1 MTQKSFLHTLVYGLT
16 ALLLGISCTSPYE
29 FEEETNED
37 ILIVDGMI
45 TNQLKKHQIRLSRSY
60 PFKTD
65 PQPEKGANVQVVSS
79 DGTTFNFKEK
89 GDFLYEAS
97 MAFSAIEGQEYRVLI
112 TTREGKTITST
123 PMVLPP
129 IAELDDVF
137 AQATSNEL
145 NDPGIGIYFN
155 AESNN
160 NAQLYRVEYE
170 ETYKVVAPRW
180 TPFDAVVVFEG
191 FSTFATNVILRET
204 QEQVC
209 YAFNPSNKIILRSTT
224 NQTIDRI
231 DQEEIL
237 FLPIDSAKLI
247 HRYSVLVRLLVEDP
261 QAYNY
266 FETLKEL
273 SVKSASFF
281 NNVQPGYLAG
291 NLFNPDNGNE
301 KVGGFFR
308 VSAAEE
314 RRIFLNLN
322 DIYPAAEEPPY
333 FYLCSLTAPTAQGGR
348 GDRDLLNAIYKGS
361 LRYYSLNNTGEFPGG
376 GPYLMVSAAC
386 GDCTVLGS
394 NQQPSFWVP

>member
-1 MTQKSFLHTLVYGLT
+1 MVQKSSLHVLVYGML
-16 ALLLGISCTSPYE
+16 ALVLSISCTSPYE

-45 TNQLKKHQIRLSRSY
+45 TNQLKKHQIHLSRSY
-60 PFKTD
+60 PFETD
-65 PQPEKGANVQVVSS
+65 PLPEKGATVEVVSS
-79 DGTTFNFKEK
+79 NGTTYSFIEK
-89 GDFLYEAS
+89 GDFLYEAA
-97 MAFSAIEGQEYRVLI
+97 MAFRAIEGQEYRVLI
-112 TTREGKTITST
+112 TTREGKTVTST
-123 PMVLPP
+123 PMELPP
-129 IAELDDVF
+129 TAELEEVF
-137 AQATSNEL
+137 AQATL
-145 NDPGIGIYFN
+145 NKLDDPGIGIYLN

-160 NAQLYRVEYE
+160 NAQLYRIEYE

-180 TPFDAVVVFEG
+180 TPYDAVVVFEG

-209 YAFNPSNKIILRSTT
+209 YAYNPSNKIMLRSTT

-231 DQEEIL
+231 DQEEVL

-273 SVKSASFF
+273 SVKSSNFF

-308 VSAAEE
+308 VSAAAE

-348 GDRDLLNAIYKGS
+348 GDRDLLNAIYNGS

>member
-1 MTQKSFLHTLVYGLT
+1 MAHKSFHPFVFYGMI
-16 ALLLGISCTSPYE
+16 ALLLSISCTSPYE

-60 PFKTD
+60 PFETD
-65 PQPEKGANVQVVSS
+65 PRPEKGANVQVVSS
-79 DGTTFNFKEK
+79 DGATFNFIEK

-97 MAFSAIEGQEYRVLI
+97 MAFSAVEGQEYRVLI

-129 IAELDDVF
+129 IAELGEVF
-137 AQATSNEL
+137 AQATLNEFD
-145 NDPGIGIYFN
+145 DPGIGVYFN
-155 AESNN
+155 AESSN

-180 TPFDAVVVFEG
+180 TPYDAVVVFEG

-209 YAFNPSNKIILRSTT
+209 YAFNPSNRIILRSTT
-224 NQTIDRI
+224 NQIIDRI
-231 DQEEIL
+231 DQEEVL
-237 FLPIDSAKLI
+237 FLPIDSPKLI

-291 NLFNPDNGNE
+291 NLYNPDNENE

-333 FYLCSLTAPTAQGGR
+333 FYLCSLTAPTTAGGR

-394 NQQPSFWVP
+394 NQKPSFWTP

>member
-1 MTQKSFLHTLVYGLT
+1 
-16 ALLLGISCTSPYE
+16 
-29 FEEETNED
+29 
-37 ILIVDGMI
+37 
-45 TNQLKKHQIRLSRSY
+45 
-60 PFKTD
+60 
-65 PQPEKGANVQVVSS
+65 
-79 DGTTFNFKEK
+79 
-89 GDFLYEAS
+89 
-97 MAFSAIEGQEYRVLI
+97 MAFRAIEGQEYRVLI

-123 PMVLPP
+123 PMELPP
-129 IAELDDVF
+129 TAELEEVF
-137 AQATSNEL
+137 TQATL
-145 NDPGIGIYFN
+145 NQLDDPGIGIYLN

-160 NAQLYRVEYE
+160 NAQLYRIEYE

-180 TPFDAVVVFEG
+180 TPYDAVVVFEG

-209 YAFNPSNKIILRSTT
+209 YAYNPSNKIMLRSTT

-231 DQEEIL
+231 DQEEVL

-273 SVKSASFF
+273 SVKSSNFF

-301 KVGGFFR
+301 KVEDFLGFCCCR
-308 VSAAEE
+308 KENS
-314 RRIFLNLN
+314 LNLN

-333 FYLCSLTAPTAQGGR
+333 FYLCSLTAPTHKGEEEI
-348 GDRDLLNAIYKGS
+348 AIYLTPS
-361 LRYYSLNNTGEFPGG
+361 T
-376 GPYLMVSAAC
+376 MVVYVITALIIQENFQ
-386 GDCTVLGS
+386 GVDHIL
-394 NQQPSFWVP
+394 W

>member
-123 PMVLPP
+123 PMILPP

-155 AESNN
+155 AESSN

-291 NLFNPDNGNE
+291 NLFNPDNENE

-308 VSAAEE
+308 VSAATE

-322 DIYPAAEEPPY
+322 DIYPTAEEPPY
-333 FYLCSLTAPTAQGGR
+333 FYLCGLTAPTTEGGR
-348 GDRDLLNAIYKGS
+348 GNRDLLNAIYKGS

-394 NQQPSFWVP
+394 NQQPSFWIP

>member
-1 MTQKSFLHTLVYGLT
+1 M
-16 ALLLGISCTSPYE
+16 
-29 FEEETNED
+29 
-37 ILIVDGMI
+37 
-45 TNQLKKHQIRLSRSY
+45 
-60 PFKTD
+60 
-65 PQPEKGANVQVVSS
+65 
-79 DGTTFNFKEK
+79 
-89 GDFLYEAS
+89 
-97 MAFSAIEGQEYRVLI
+97 
-112 TTREGKTITST
+112 
-123 PMVLPP
+123 
-129 IAELDDVF
+129 
-137 AQATSNEL
+137 
-145 NDPGIGIYFN
+145 
-155 AESNN
+155 
-160 NAQLYRVEYE
+160 
-170 ETYKVVAPRW
+170 
-180 TPFDAVVVFEG
+180 
-191 FSTFATNVILRET
+191 
-204 QEQVC
+204 
-209 YAFNPSNKIILRSTT
+209 LRSTT

-231 DQEEIL
+231 DQEEVL

-273 SVKSASFF
+273 SVKSSNFF

-308 VSAAEE
+308 ISAAAE

-348 GDRDLLNAIYKGS
+348 GDRDLLNAIYNGS
-361 LRYYSLNNTGEFPGG
+361 LRYYSLNNTGEFPEG

>member
-1 MTQKSFLHTLVYGLT
+1 MVQKSSLHVLVYC
-16 ALLLGISCTSPYE
+16 LLDLVLSISCTSPYE
-29 FEEETNED
+29 FEDETNED

-60 PFKTD
+60 PFETD
-65 PQPEKGANVQVVSS
+65 PLPEKGATVEVVSS
-79 DGTTFNFKEK
+79 NGTTYNFIEK
-89 GDFLYEAS
+89 GDFLYEAT
-97 MAFSAIEGQEYRVLI
+97 MAFRAIEGQEYRVLI

-123 PMVLPP
+123 PMELPP
-129 IAELDDVF
+129 TAELEEVF
-137 AQATSNEL
+137 AQATLNEL
-145 NDPGIGIYFN
+145 DDPGIGIYLN

-160 NAQLYRVEYE
+160 NAQLYRIEYE

-180 TPFDAVVVFEG
+180 TPYDAVVVFEG

-204 QEQVC
+204 QEQIC

-231 DQEEIL
+231 DQEEVL

>member
-1 MTQKSFLHTLVYGLT
+1 MFKKYCLDLSIYCYM
-16 ALLLGISCTSPYE
+16 ALLFCLGCTAPYD
-29 FEEETNED
+29 FEDQTNED
-37 ILIVDGMI
+37 VIIVDGMI
-45 TNQLKKHQIRLSRSY
+45 TNQVKKHQIRLSRSY
-60 PFKTD
+60 PFEAN
-65 PQPEKGANVQVVSS
+65 PIPVKGADVRVISS
-79 DGTTFNFKEK
+79 DGTSFSFVEK
-89 GDFLYEAS
+89 GDFLYEAAQ
-97 MAFSAIEGQEYRVLI
+97 AFGAAKEKEYRVLI

-123 PMVLPP
+123 PMRLPP
-129 IAELDDVF
+129 SSQLEEVF
-137 AQATSNEL
+137 ARATTNEF
-145 NDPGIGIYFN
+145 NAAGISVYFN
-155 AESNN
+155 AESRN
-160 NAQLYRVEYE
+160 NAQLYRIEYE

-180 TPFDAVVVFEG
+180 TPYDAVVTFEG

-204 QEQVC
+204 QEETC
-209 YAFNPSNKIILRSTT
+209 YAFSPSTKIILRSTT

-231 DQEEIL
+231 DEEEVL

-291 NLFNPDNGNE
+291 NLYNPDNENE

-308 VSAAEE
+308 VSAAAEK
-314 RRIFLNLN
+314 RIFLNLN
-322 DIYPAAEEPPY
+322 DLYPQAEEPPY

-348 GDRDLLNAIYKGS
+348 GNRDLLNAIYNGS
-361 LRYYSLNNTGEFPGG
+361 LRYYGLNNTGEFPNG

-394 NQQPSFWVP
+394 NQKPSFWIP

>member
-1 MTQKSFLHTLVYGLT
+1 MAQKSFHHTLVYGVI
-16 ALLLGISCTSPYE
+16 ALLLSISCTSPYE

-60 PFKTD
+60 PFETD
-65 PQPEKGANVQVVSS
+65 PLPEKGATVEVVSS
-79 DGTTFNFKEK
+79 NGTTYSFIEK

-97 MAFSAIEGQEYRVLI
+97 MAFRAIEGQEYRVLI
-112 TTREGKTITST
+112 TTRDGKTITST
-123 PMVLPP
+123 PMELPP
-129 IAELDDVF
+129 TAELEEVF
-137 AQATSNEL
+137 AQATLNEL
-145 NDPGIGIYFN
+145 DDPGIGIYLN

-231 DQEEIL
+231 DQEEVL

-291 NLFNPDNGNE
+291 NLYNPDNENE

-308 VSAAEE
+308 VSAAKEN
-314 RRIFLNLN
+314 RIFLNLN
-322 DIYPAAEEPPY
+322 DIYPTAEEPPY

-348 GDRDLLNAIYKGS
+348 GNRDLLNAIYKGS

-394 NQQPSFWVP
+394 NQQPSFWIP